1 MIKKQLIIENA
12 IQLFAEQGFEAT
24 SIQQIT
30 DKCGISKGAFYL
42 SFKSKDELIFSL
54 IDYFMAAIVAEIEQ
68 VVNSERPTSQLLY
81 DYYTETF
88 NTFKKH
94 ADFARIFMKEHRTT
108 FNVEIFEKI
117 ESYMFILN
125 KLVHEIVQKQ
135 FPHVTDQMVPDLVFT
150 IQAFSRDYGE
160 LFLKHQVDIDIDV
173 LCRSLVEK
181 ISIIAEHAT
190 VPFFSLEWMRAMN
203 SCSIKLTKDELIQ
216 FLQQKIT
223 EFDDTLIKD
232 SIEIL
237 RNHLVTPSLSPALEQ
252 GLLKNLR
259 ANSHSKWIAYIYE
272 VSNKL

>member
-135 FPHVTDQMVPDLVFT
+135 FPHVADQMVPDLVFT

-237 RNHLVTPSLSPALEQ
+237 RNHLVNPSLPPALEQ

-272 VSNKL
+272 VSDKS

>member
-237 RNHLVTPSLSPALEQ
+237 RNHLVTPSLPPALEQ

>member
-237 RNHLVTPSLSPALEQ
+237 RNHLVTPSLPPALEQ

-272 VSNKL
+272 VSDKS

>member
-223 EFDDTLIKD
+223 EFDDTLIQD

-237 RNHLVTPSLSPALEQ
+237 RNHLVNPSLSPALEQ

>member
-54 IDYFMAAIVAEIEQ
+54 IDYFMTEVVADIEQ
-68 VVNSERPTSQLLY
+68 VVNSERPNSQLLY

-117 ESYMFILN
+117 ESYMFTLN
-125 KLVHEIVQKQ
+125 KLVHEIVTKQ
-135 FPHVTDQMVPDLVFT
+135 FPNVSDLMVPDLVFT

-173 LCRSLVEK
+173 LCSSLVEK

-190 VPFFSLEWMRAMN
+190 IPFFSLEWMHSMN
-203 SCSIKLTKDELIQ
+203 TCSTKFTKEELIQ

-237 RNHLVTPSLSPALEQ
+237 RNHLINPSLSPALEQ

-259 ANSHSKWIAYIYE
+259 ANSHSKWIAHIYE
-272 VSNKL
+272 VSDKL

>member
-1 MIKKQLIIENA
+1 MAKKQLIIENA

-54 IDYFMAAIVAEIEQ
+54 IDYFMTEVVADIEQ
-68 VVNSERPTSQLLY
+68 VVNSERPTSHLLY

-88 NTFKKH
+88 NTFKTH

-135 FPHVTDQMVPDLVFT
+135 FPHVADQMVPDLVFT

-160 LFLKHQVDIDIDV
+160 LFLKHQVDIDMDV

-223 EFDDTLIKD
+223 EFDDTLIQD

-237 RNHLVTPSLSPALEQ
+237 RDHLINPSLPPAVEQ

-272 VSNKL
+272 VSDKS